1 MNINPHDY
9 ALSFSDVPKPLVV
22 DEDPVTENWPL
33 PPAKAWQPR
42 GPSLWEKARQFFRE
56 VGDAIDETFNF
67 DL

>member
-1 MNINPHDY
+1 MNPETF
-9 ALSFSDVPKPLVV
+9 ALQHSDIPQARLV